1 MTLMVLGGESDF
13 SSMLGCE
20 EEGRVTQES
29 LIQPAGMEGGAGGH
43 RELMSK
49 EVEFSIYLAW
59 VISD

>member
-1 MTLMVLGGESDF
+1 MTLMVLGGENDF

-29 LIQPAGMEGGAGGH
+29 LIQPAGMEGGH